1 MRKNRFDEL
10 SLNLSKVGPIL
21 VLGDIGIDKY
31 TIGEVNRISPEAPV
45 PVVQVKEEK
54 LKLGLAANISN
65 NLAALGIPSTLCGVT
80 GDDANANILENLLE
94 EQNLKTWG
102 LIRSNDRPTTFKERI
117 TAANQQIVRVDYESD
132 APLSKEHEELILK
145 RIHDFKHNHS
155 ALILQDY
162 GKGVLTQ
169 KIIQESLKFFKDMGK
184 MVAIDASI
192 NTPPL
197 WYHGATLLK
206 PNLKEAKA
214 MVAALGYRE
223 TDVKIMAEI
232 LMEKL
237 SLSML
242 VITLGPAGMALYDNL
257 KNFKKIPT
265 VASAVFDVSGAGDTA
280 ISLLVGT
287 LLAGGN
293 LEESAYF
300 GNCGAGV
307 VVGKV
312 GTATVSLNE
321 LIEFHQKQKTDEAS
335 PTNSSTTVL

>member
-1 MRKNRFDEL
+1 MKKNRFDEL
-10 SLNLSKVGPIL
+10 CKNLPKVGPIL

-65 NLAALGIPSTLCGVT
+65 NFAALGIASTLCGVT
-80 GDDANANILENLLE
+80 GDDNNASILESLLE

-102 LIRSNDRPTTFKERI
+102 LVRCSDRPTTFKERI
-117 TAANQQIVRVDYESD
+117 TAANQQICRVDYESD
-132 APLSKEHEELILK
+132 APVLKDQEELLLK
-145 RIHDFKHNHS
+145 RVKDFKNNHS

-169 KIIQESLKFFKDMGK
+169 KIIQESLKEFKEMGK
-184 MVAIDASI
+184 MVAIDTSI

-197 WYHGATLLK
+197 WYKGATLLK

-214 MVAALGYRE
+214 MVLALGHRE

-232 LMEKL
+232 LMDKL

-242 VITLGPAGMALYDNL
+242 VITLGAAGMAMYDQSG
-257 KNFKKIPT
+257 NFKKIST

-293 LEESAYF
+293 LEEAAYLA
-300 GNCGAGV
+300 NCGAGV

-312 GTATVSLNE
+312 GTATVNLNE
-321 LIEFHQKQKTDEAS
+321 LIEFHQKQKIDEAFPS
-335 PTNSSTTVL
+335 NTSTTIL

>member
-1 MRKNRFDEL
+1 MNKNRFETL
-10 SLNLSKVGPIL
+10 CRNLPKVGPIL

-80 GDDANANILENLLE
+80 GNDNNANILESILE

-102 LIRSNDRPTTFKERI
+102 LLRCSDRPTTFKERV
-117 TAANQQIVRVDYESD
+117 TAANQQICRVDYESD
-132 APLSKEHEELILK
+132 SLIKKETEDKLLK
-145 RIHDFKHNHS
+145 RVLEFKADHS

-162 GKGVLTQ
+162 GKGVLTE
-169 KIIQESLKFFKDMGK
+169 KIIQESMREFKGLGK
-184 MVAIDASI
+184 MVAIDTTTS
-192 NTPPL
+192 TPPL
-197 WYHGATLLK
+197 WYKGATLLK

-214 MVAALGYRE
+214 MVLSLGFRE
-223 TDVKIMAEI
+223 NDIQKMAEI
-232 LMEKL
+232 LMDKL

-242 VITLGPAGMALYDNL
+242 VITLGPGGMAMMDSAG
-257 KNFKKIPT
+257 KFKKIPT

-280 ISLLVGT
+280 ISLLVAT
-287 LLAGGN
+287 MLAGGN
-293 LEESAYF
+293 LEEAAYF
-300 GNCGAGV
+300 GNCGSGV

-312 GTATVSLNE
+312 GTATVTLNE
-321 LIEFHQKQKTDEAS
+321 LIEFHQKQKPDETSNSNSVS
-335 PTNSSTTVL
+335 PIL